1 MAGVFSKARCLLLF
15 PLSQYGANNHRNL
28 VFTKQGFNNW
38 KTALEKDKG
47 FTKQASSQC
56 HLKSVVAWLQM
67 KEREETGETTAN
79 LRPTEIK
86 KCRYYIKSIGEIVK
100 FLAVNELPLCGS
112 LESIHDDQDASS

>member
-1 MAGVFSKARCLLLF
+1 
-15 PLSQYGANNHRNL
+15 
-28 VFTKQGFNNW
+28 
-38 KTALEKDKG
+38 
-47 FTKQASSQC
+47 
-56 HLKSVVAWLQM
+56 M

-79 LRPTEIK
+79 LRPTEIE